1 MTEAIVYIDRS
12 VIRPGRIDE
21 LERGVTTLVEFIRA
35 REPQLLYYGFTIDR
49 AASSMTVVAVHP
61 DSASIEL
68 HLRIGG
74 PEFRKLADCIDLRSI
89 ELYGRPSET
98 VLHLLDEKA
107 RMLGEGGSVVV
118 HDLHAAFAR
127 TGVDRDDPG
136 AGVRS

>member
-12 VIRPGRIDE
+12 DVRPGKIAE
-21 LERGVTTLVEFIRA
+21 LERGVTTLVEFIRV
-35 REPQLLYYGFTIDR
+35 REPQLLFYGFTIDR
-49 AASSMTVVAVHP
+49 AASTMTVVAVHP

-89 ELYGRPSET
+89 ELYGRPSDT

-107 RMLGEGGSVVV
+107 RALGEGGTVVV

-127 TGVDRDDPG
+127 EPQAATDARP
-136 AGVRS
+136 

>member
-1 MTEAIVYIDRS
+1 MEALPMTETIVYIDRS
-12 VIRPGRIDE
+12 DIRPGKVEE
-21 LERGVTTLVEFIRA
+21 LELGVSRLVEFIRA
-35 REPQLLYYGFTIDR
+35 REPQLLFYGFSIDR

-98 VLHLLDEKA
+98 VLQLLDEKA
-107 RMLGEGGSVVV
+107 RALGEGGSVVV
-118 HDLHAAFAR
+118 HDLHAAFGR
-127 TGVDRDDPG
+127 TGVDRVDP
-136 AGVRS
+136 